1 MSRFRGF
8 RPQAFDWFEEL
19 AEHNERDWFQANKG
33 TYETQVRAPLAALL
47 EQRAERDGGVVKLA
61 RQHRDTRFS
70 HDKSPYK
77 TRTYG
82 AVVER
87 PGSNA
92 GLYAEISAEGL
103 FAGGGYYGLEADQ
116 LERYRAGVLSERSG
130 PRLEQAVALVEA
142 AGVEVFGETL
152 KRAPRG
158 IDPHHPRGRLLRH
171 KMMIAGA
178 RLAPRANGITAKAGL
193 RHVERVWD
201 ALEPLN
207 AWLDRHVGAS
217 RARYAEL
224 SSIFFEPRQR

>member
-19 AEHNERDWFQANKG
+19 AEHNERDWFQANKA

-158 IDPHHPRGRLLRH
+158 IDPHHPRARLLRH

-178 RLAPRANGITAKAGL
+178 RLAPRANGITPKAGL

-217 RARYAEL
+217 TLR
-224 SSIFFEPRQR
+224 